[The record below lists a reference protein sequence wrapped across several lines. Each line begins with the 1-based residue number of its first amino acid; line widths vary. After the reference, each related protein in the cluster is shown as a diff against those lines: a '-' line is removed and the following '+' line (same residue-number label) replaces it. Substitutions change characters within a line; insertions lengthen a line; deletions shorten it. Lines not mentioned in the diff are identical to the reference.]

1 MLRQISQAGF
11 GEIDGFEV
19 IETVMQNA
27 NGMRFASCTYG
38 ATITEIA
45 VPNREGLIENVV
57 CSFNRVKD
65 YKQNPH
71 FFGST
76 IGPFAGR
83 LENSELVI
91 DGKVLRVKPNEGKH
105 LLHGGSLGF
114 HNALWTVE
122 TIERPDSLTTKYT
135 LTYNQEFPGIIEM
148 EVSFTLLE
156 TNEVVV
162 AYKGFGSEDTYL
174 NCTNHSYFNLSGNL
188 KHSIHRHTLQLYAQS
203 YIPIDEE
210 SLPLGEPIAV
220 EGTHFDFSRGTTL
233 QEVIGQNDAQIQ
245 LASGGLDHPFLL
257 NNGTIVLTDEE
268 SGRRLTIVTQEP
280 AVVIYTGN
288 KIGVGY
294 QFKNAPA
301 QDFLGICLEEQ
312 NVPNSI
318 KYPHYPSSLLKK
330 GELYVKKTHYKFD
343 VLGVKNL
350 LNNNLHEPASN

>member
-1 MLRQISQAGF
+1 MLRQITQASF

-27 NGMRFASCTYG
+27 SGMRFASCTYG

-57 CSFNRVKD
+57 CSFNQVKD
-65 YKQNPH
+65 YKQNPQ

-83 LENSELVI
+83 LENSEIVI
-91 DGKVLRVKPNEGKH
+91 DGKTLQLKPNEGKH
-105 LLHGGSLGF
+105 LLHGGSKGF

-135 LTYNQEFPGIIEM
+135 LTYNEEFPGIIQM

-162 AYKGFGSEDTYL
+162 TYKGSSSEDTFL

-188 KHSIHRHTLQLYAQS
+188 KHPIHQHTLQFEAQS
-203 YIPIDEE
+203 YIPIDEQG
-210 SLPLGEPIAV
+210 LPLGEPIAV
-220 EGTHFDFSRGTTL
+220 AGTCFDFSAGSIL
-233 QEVIGQNDAQIQ
+233 QEIFKQNDPQIQ

-257 NNGTIVLTDEE
+257 NKGKIVLADEE
-268 SGRRLTIVTQEP
+268 SGRRLTILTQEP

-288 KIGVGY
+288 KMGMGY

-301 QDFLGICLEEQ
+301 QNFLGICIEEQ

-318 KYPHYPSSLLKK
+318 KYPHYPSSFLAK
-330 GELYVKKTHYKFD
+330 GKLYQKKTYYKFE
-343 VLGVKNL
+343 VVGVT
-350 LNNNLHEPASN
+350 